1 MPIPAFLIPALT
13 GFAISKLTGASTK
26 KALQSA
32 LLGAAVGGITQG
44 FDASAAAKGVSNV
57 PGIDSLE
64 QMGVNTRNLPTGG
77 SNIFSNIT
85 KAFGKSPLPDGTGGE
100 GIAGFLGNKIPG
112 LGNTTVGEG
121 ALYGVGGKLLYDSF
135 VNSAKAPKK
144 SLFYGA
150 NVNYA
155 DPRIFSQV
163 GPNKFKVG
171 QYDDQGNMTATS
183 IPGSESYV
191 PPEAVY
197 ARGDVP
203 GMPYKVA
210 EQMIT
215 AKEGGLATLKGI
227 KKYNMG
233 GQVLPSKVTHDE
245 NDINNYVRANGHI
258 MDGTGNGDKDEDT
271 VLAQLADGE
280 FVTRTDGVLGAGIIA
295 GANPNNMKQM
305 REKGAKYF
313 YDQQARFKRVFDLLQ
328 QSKAEAA

>member
-13 GFAISKLTGASTK
+13 GFAISKLTGQSTK

-32 LLGAAVGGITQG
+32 LLGAAVGGITGG
-44 FDASAAAKGVSNV
+44 FGADKAAAGVRQMGDASVAEAVAKGGSGGGGITDFMSN
-57 PGIDSLE
+57 L
-64 QMGVNTRNLPTGG
+64 
-77 SNIFSNIT
+77 T
-85 KAFGKSPLPDGTGGE
+85 KGAGTTSQ
-100 GIAGFLGNKIPG
+100 FLGQKIPG
-112 LGNTTVGEG
+112 LGDTTVGQG
-121 ALYGVGGKLLYDSF
+121 LLYGGGAAALYKSFADSA
-135 VNSAKAPKK
+135 SAPKK

-155 DPRIFSQV
+155 DPRIYSQV
-163 GPNKFKVG
+163 GPQKFKVG
-171 QYDDQGNMTATS
+171 QYDDQGNMTQVG
-183 IPGSESYV
+183 IPGAENYV

-215 AKEGGLATLKGI
+215 AKEGGLATLRGI

-245 NDINNYVRANGHI
+245 NDINNYVRANGHV
-258 MDGTGNGDKDEDT
+258 MDGTGSGDKDEDT

-328 QSKAEAA
+328 QSKVEAA

>member
-1 MPIPAFLIPALT
+1 MALPAFLIPALT

-44 FDASAAAKGVSNV
+44 FGADKAATGIKEMGDARVAENVAKGV
-57 PGIDSLE
+57 
-64 QMGVNTRNLPTGG
+64 TGG
-77 SNIFSNIT
+77 GGDGGIMANLS
-85 KAFGKSPLPDGTGGE
+85 KGFGS
-100 GIAGFLGNKIPG
+100 ASQFLGQKIPG
-112 LGNTTVGEG
+112 FGDTTVGQG
-121 ALYGVGGKLLYDSF
+121 AAIGIGGKLLYDSF
-135 VNSAKAPKK
+135 VNSANAPKK

-155 DPRIFSQV
+155 NPAIYNQV

-197 ARGDVP
+197 ASGHVP
-203 GMPYKVA
+203 GMPYQVA

-215 AKEGGLATLKGI
+215 AKEGGLATLRGI

-328 QSKAEAA
+328 QSRAEAA

>member
-1 MPIPAFLIPALT
+1 MAIPAFLIPALT

-44 FDASAAAKGVSNV
+44 FQSAGAAERASVLSSIKDAPIGTSIAPELPKAT
-57 PGIDSLE
+57 GILA
-64 QMGVNTRNLPTGG
+64 NLREG
-77 SNIFSNIT
+77 S
-85 KAFGKSPLPDGTGGE
+85 
-100 GIAGFLGNKIPG
+100 GIASKFLGEKIPG
-112 LGNTTVGEG
+112 LGDTTVGQG
-121 ALYGVGGKLLYDSF
+121 ALYGIGGGLLYKSF
-135 VNSAKAPKK
+135 VDSAKAPKK

-155 DPRIFSQV
+155 DPRIYSQV
-163 GPNKFKVG
+163 GPQKFKVG
-171 QYDDQGNMTATS
+171 QYDDQGNMTAAA

-197 ARGDVP
+197 ASGQVP

-313 YDQQARFKRVFDLLQ
+313 YEQQARFKRVFDLLQ

>member
-1 MPIPAFLIPALT
+1 MALPAFLIPALT

-44 FDASAAAKGVSNV
+44 FSADAAAKGVSNI

-64 QMGVNTRNLPTGG
+64 QVGVNTRNLPTGG
-77 SNIFSNIT
+77 SGILSNLTKFGGGDFS
-85 KAFGKSPLPDGTGGE
+85 K
-100 GIAGFLGNKIPG
+100 FLGEKIPG
-112 LGNTTVGEG
+112 LGDTTVGQG
-121 ALYGVGGKLLYDSF
+121 ALYGIGGGLLYKSF
-135 VNSAKAPKK
+135 LDSAKAPKK

-155 DPRIFSQV
+155 DPRIYSQV
-163 GPNKFKVG
+163 GPQKFKVG
-171 QYDDQGNMTATS
+171 EYDAQGNMTTAA

-197 ARGDVP
+197 ASGQVP

-313 YDQQARFKRVFDLLQ
+313 YEQQARFKRVFDLLQ

>member
-1 MPIPAFLIPALT
+1 MIPAFLIPALT

-32 LLGAAVGGITQG
+32 LLGAAVGGVTQG
-44 FDASAAAKGVSNV
+44 FGASDAAAKASANLQMESFGGNANAGTLSNSPAGIASNLFSGAGNLLEKGAGKV
-57 PGIDSLE
+57 PGFGDMSYNQLAALGI
-64 QMGVNTRNLPTGG
+64 GG
-77 SNIFSNIT
+77 
-85 KAFGKSPLPDGTGGE
+85 G
-100 GIAGFLGNKIPG
+100 
-112 LGNTTVGEG
+112 
-121 ALYGVGGKLLYDSF
+121 LLYKSYADAA
-135 VNSAKAPKK
+135 NAPKK

-155 DPRIFSQV
+155 NPAIYNQV

-171 QYDDQGNMTATS
+171 SYDAQGNYTGPVQMEGAKD
-183 IPGSESYV
+183 YV

-197 ARGDVP
+197 AKGEVP
-203 GMPYKVA
+203 AMPYAVS
-210 EQMIT
+210 EQMIR

-227 KKYNMG
+227 QKFYQG
-233 GQVLPSKVTHDE
+233 GQVLPSKETHDE

-258 MDGTGNGDKDEDT
+258 LDGTGNGDKEEDT

-295 GANPNNMKQM
+295 GANPKNMKQM

-313 YDQQARFKRVFDLLQ
+313 YEQQARFKRVFDLLQ

>member
-1 MPIPAFLIPALT
+1 MALPAFLIPALT

-44 FDASAAAKGVSNV
+44 FTADAAAKQLSTDAITGVS
-57 PGIDSLE
+57 GAERAALGLSE
-64 QMGVNTRNLPTGG
+64 
-77 SNIFSNIT
+77 S
-85 KAFGKSPLPDGTGGE
+85 K
-100 GIAGFLGNKIPG
+100 IAGGGGIMDNIRKGFGSTSQFLGQKIPG
-112 LGNTTVGEG
+112 LGDTTVGQG
-121 ALYGVGGKLLYDSF
+121 LLYGGGAAALYKSF
-135 VNSAKAPKK
+135 ADSAKAPKK

-155 DPRIFSQV
+155 DPRIYSQV
-163 GPNKFKVG
+163 GPQKFKVG
-171 QYDDQGNMTATS
+171 QYDDQGNMTQVG
-183 IPGSESYV
+183 IPGAENYV

-197 ARGDVP
+197 ASGQVP

-215 AKEGGLATLKGI
+215 AKEGGLATLRGI

-313 YDQQARFKRVFDLLQ
+313 YEQQARFKRVFDLLQ

>member
-1 MPIPAFLIPALT
+1 MAIPAFLIPALT
-13 GFAISKLTGASTK
+13 GFAISKLTGQSTK

-44 FDASAAAKGVSNV
+44 FGADKAAAGVREMGDASVAEAVANKGS
-57 PGIDSLE
+57 S
-64 QMGVNTRNLPTGG
+64 GG

-85 KAFGKSPLPDGTGGE
+85 KAFGTSAKDGVPGT
-100 GIAGFLGNKIPG
+100 GIAGFLDKTIPG
-112 LGNTTVGEG
+112 LGKTTVGEG
-121 ALYGVGGKLLYDSF
+121 LLYGGGAGALYKSF
-135 VNSAKAPKK
+135 VDSANAPKK

-171 QYDDQGNMTATS
+171 QYDDQGNMTQVG
-183 IPGSESYV
+183 IPGVENYV

>member
-1 MPIPAFLIPALT
+1 MAIPAFLIPALT
-13 GFAISKLTGASTK
+13 GFAISKLTGQSTK

-44 FDASAAAKGVSNV
+44 FGADKAAAGVRQMGDASVAEAVAKGGSSGGGITDFMSN
-57 PGIDSLE
+57 L
-64 QMGVNTRNLPTGG
+64 
-77 SNIFSNIT
+77 T
-85 KAFGKSPLPDGTGGE
+85 KGAGT
-100 GIAGFLGNKIPG
+100 ASQFLGQKIPG
-112 LGNTTVGEG
+112 LGDTTVGQG
-121 ALYGVGGKLLYDSF
+121 LLYGGGAAALYKSFADSA
-135 VNSAKAPKK
+135 NAPKK

-150 NVNYA
+150 NTNYA
-155 DPRIFSQV
+155 NPAIYNQV

-171 QYDDQGNMTATS
+171 QYDDQGNMTQVG
-183 IPGSESYV
+183 IPGAESYV

-197 ARGDVP
+197 ASGQVP

>member
-1 MPIPAFLIPALT
+1 MIPAFLIPALT

-44 FDASAAAKGVSNV
+44 FTADAAAKQLSTDAITGVSGAERV
-57 PGIDSLE
+57 
-64 QMGVNTRNLPTGG
+64 
-77 SNIFSNIT
+77 
-85 KAFGKSPLPDGTGGE
+85 A
-100 GIAGFLGNKIPG
+100 LGLSESKIPG
-112 LGNTTVGEG
+112 AATSGGGIMNTIREGFGATGKFFGEKSPVGNLTNLE
-121 ALYGVGGKLLYDSF
+121 LYGGLGGAGLLYKSF
-135 VNSAKAPKK
+135 VDSANAPKK

-155 DPRIFSQV
+155 NPAIYNQV
-163 GPNKFKVG
+163 GPPKFKVG
-171 QYDDQGNMTATS
+171 EYDAQGNMTSKA
-183 IPGSESYV
+183 IPGSENYV

-197 ARGDVP
+197 ASGQVP
-203 GMPYKVA
+203 GMPYQVA
-210 EQMIT
+210 EQMVR
-215 AKEGGLATLKGI
+215 AKEGGLATLRGI

-328 QSKAEAA
+328 QSRAEAA

>member
-1 MPIPAFLIPALT
+1 MALPAFLIPALT

-44 FDASAAAKGVSNV
+44 FGAEQAAKASAIN
-57 PGIDSLE
+57 
-64 QMGVNTRNLPTGG
+64 QMEPFTGSATAG
-77 SNIFSNIT
+77 KLSSDSNIFSNIT

-112 LGNTTVGEG
+112 FGDTTVGQG
-121 ALYGVGGKLLYDSF
+121 LLYGGGAAALYKSF
-135 VNSAKAPKK
+135 ADSAKAPKK

-163 GPNKFKVG
+163 GPQKFKVG
-171 QYDDQGNMTATS
+171 QYDDQGNMTATA
-183 IPGSESYV
+183 IPGSENYV

-197 ARGDVP
+197 ASGQVP

-215 AKEGGLATLKGI
+215 AKEGGLATLRGI

-295 GANPNNMKQM
+295 GASPNNMKQM

-313 YDQQARFKRVFDLLQ
+313 YEQQARFKRVFDLLQ

>member
-1 MPIPAFLIPALT
+1 MALPAFLIPALT

-44 FDASAAAKGVSNV
+44 FGADKAATGIKEMGDAKVAEAVANKGGGG
-57 PGIDSLE
+57 GITDFMSSL
-64 QMGVNTRNLPTGG
+64 
-77 SNIFSNIT
+77 T
-85 KAFGKSPLPDGTGGE
+85 KGAGTTSQ
-100 GIAGFLGNKIPG
+100 FLGQKIPG
-112 LGNTTVGEG
+112 LGDTTVGQG
-121 ALYGVGGKLLYDSF
+121 LLYGGGAAALYKSF
-135 VNSAKAPKK
+135 VDSANAPKK

-155 DPRIFSQV
+155 DPRIYSQV
-163 GPNKFKVG
+163 GPQKFKVG
-171 QYDDQGNMTATS
+171 QYDDQGNMTQVG

-197 ARGDVP
+197 ASGQVP

-313 YDQQARFKRVFDLLQ
+313 YEQQARFKRVFDLLQ

>member
-1 MPIPAFLIPALT
+1 MLPAFLIPALT

-44 FDASAAAKGVSNV
+44 FGAEQAAKASAINQMEPFSGAATAGKLSSDTGIMANLTKGFGTAGEFLKGQS
-57 PGIDSLE
+57 PIG
-64 QMGVNTRNLPTGG
+64 NLTY
-77 SNIFSNIT
+77 
-85 KAFGKSPLPDGTGGE
+85 GE
-100 GIAGFLGNKIPG
+100 LG
-112 LGNTTVGEG
+112 
-121 ALYGVGGKLLYDSF
+121 AGVGGLGLLYKSYADA
-135 VNSAKAPKK
+135 AKAPKK

-155 DPRIFSQV
+155 DPRIYSQV
-163 GPNKFKVG
+163 GPQKFKVG
-171 QYDDQGNMTATS
+171 QYDNQGQMTQVA

-197 ARGDVP
+197 ASGQVP

-245 NDINNYVRANGHI
+245 NDINNYVRANGHVV
-258 MDGTGNGDKDEDT
+258 DGTGNGDKDEDT

-313 YDQQARFKRVFDLLQ
+313 YEQQARFKRVFDLLQ

>member
-1 MPIPAFLIPALT
+1 MAIPAFLIPALT
-13 GFAISKLTGASTK
+13 GFAISKLTGQSTK

-44 FDASAAAKGVSNV
+44 FGADKAATGIKEMGDAKVAEAVANK
-57 PGIDSLE
+57 
-64 QMGVNTRNLPTGG
+64 GG
-77 SNIFSNIT
+77 SGGIT
-85 KAFGKSPLPDGTGGE
+85 DFMSSLTKGAGTTSQ
-100 GIAGFLGNKIPG
+100 FLGQKIPG
-112 LGNTTVGEG
+112 LGDTTVGQG
-121 ALYGVGGKLLYDSF
+121 LLYGGGAAALYKSFADSA
-135 VNSAKAPKK
+135 SAPKK

-155 DPRIFSQV
+155 DPRIYNQV

-197 ARGDVP
+197 ASGQVP

>member
-1 MPIPAFLIPALT
+1 MAIPAFLIPALT

-32 LLGAAVGGITQG
+32 LLGAAVGGITGG
-44 FDASAAAKGVSNV
+44 FGADKAATGIKEMGDAKVAEAVANK
-57 PGIDSLE
+57 
-64 QMGVNTRNLPTGG
+64 GG
-77 SNIFSNIT
+77 SGGIT
-85 KAFGKSPLPDGTGGE
+85 DFMSSLTKGAGTTSQ
-100 GIAGFLGNKIPG
+100 FLGQKIPG

-121 ALYGVGGKLLYDSF
+121 ALYGIGGKLLYDSF
-135 VNSAKAPKK
+135 VDSANAPKK

-155 DPRIFSQV
+155 DPRIYSQV

-171 QYDDQGNMTATS
+171 EYDAQGNMTSKA

-258 MDGTGNGDKDEDT
+258 MDGTGNGNKDEDT

>member
-1 MPIPAFLIPALT
+1 MIPAFLIPALT
-13 GFAISKLTGASTK
+13 GFAVSKLTGQSTK

-32 LLGAAVGGITQG
+32 FLGAAVGGITGG
-44 FDASAAAKGVSNV
+44 FGAGDAAAKASAVN
-57 PGIDSLE
+57 
-64 QMGVNTRNLPTGG
+64 QME
-77 SNIFSNIT
+77 
-85 KAFGKSPLPDGTGGE
+85 AFGGAANAGKLSSDTG
-100 GIAGFLGNKIPG
+100 IMANLSKGFGGASELLGQKIPG
-112 LGNTTVGEG
+112 LGDTTVGQG
-121 ALYGVGGKLLYDSF
+121 ALYGIGGGLLYKSFLDSA
-135 VNSAKAPKK
+135 NAPKK

-155 DPRIFSQV
+155 NPAIYNQV

-171 QYDDQGNMTATS
+171 EYDAQGNMTSKA

-197 ARGDVP
+197 ASGQVP
-203 GMPYKVA
+203 GMPYQVA
-210 EQMIT
+210 EQMVR
-215 AKEGGLATLKGI
+215 AKEGGLATLRGI

-245 NDINNYVRANGHI
+245 NDINNYVRANGHV

-328 QSKAEAA
+328 QSRAEAA

>member
-1 MPIPAFLIPALT
+1 MALPAFLIPALT

-44 FDASAAAKGVSNV
+44 FGADKAATGIKEMGDAKVAEAVANKGS
-57 PGIDSLE
+57 
-64 QMGVNTRNLPTGG
+64 GG
-77 SNIFSNIT
+77 NMFSN
-85 KAFGKSPLPDGTGGE
+85 FFGTGGE

-155 DPRIFSQV
+155 DPRIYSQV

>member
-13 GFAISKLTGASTK
+13 GFALSKLTGQSTK

-32 LLGAAVGGITQG
+32 LLGAAVGGVTQG
-44 FDASAAAKGVSNV
+44 FGASATREGVLSQIQNAPIGTSTVPALPDTGITSLASSFLKPGADKV
-57 PGIDSLE
+57 PG
-64 QMGVNTRNLPTGG
+64 
-77 SNIFSNIT
+77 
-85 KAFGKSPLPDGTGGE
+85 FGDMSYNQL
-100 GIAGFLGNKIPG
+100 AG
-112 LGNTTVGEG
+112 LGI
-121 ALYGVGGKLLYDSF
+121 GGGLLYKSF
-135 VNSAKAPKK
+135 ADSAKAPKK

-197 ARGDVP
+197 AKGDVP

-328 QSKAEAA
+328 QSKTEAA

>member
-1 MPIPAFLIPALT
+1 MSNLT
-13 GFAISKLTGASTK
+13 KGAGT
-26 KALQSA
+26 
-32 LLGAAVGGITQG
+32 
-44 FDASAAAKGVSNV
+44 AS
-57 PGIDSLE
+57 
-64 QMGVNTRNLPTGG
+64 Q
-77 SNIFSNIT
+77 
-85 KAFGKSPLPDGTGGE
+85 
-100 GIAGFLGNKIPG
+100 FLGQKIPG
-112 LGNTTVGEG
+112 LGDTTVGQG
-121 ALYGVGGKLLYDSF
+121 ALYGIGGGLLYKSFLDSA
-135 VNSAKAPKK
+135 NAPKK

-163 GPNKFKVG
+163 GPQKFKVG
-171 QYDDQGNMTATS
+171 QYDDQGNMTQTA

-197 ARGDVP
+197 ASGQVP
-203 GMPYKVA
+203 GMPYQVA
-210 EQMIT
+210 EQMVR
-215 AKEGGLATLKGI
+215 AKEGGLATLRGI

-245 NDINNYVRANGHI
+245 NDINNYVRANGHVL
-258 MDGTGNGDKDEDT
+258 DNTGNGDKDEDT